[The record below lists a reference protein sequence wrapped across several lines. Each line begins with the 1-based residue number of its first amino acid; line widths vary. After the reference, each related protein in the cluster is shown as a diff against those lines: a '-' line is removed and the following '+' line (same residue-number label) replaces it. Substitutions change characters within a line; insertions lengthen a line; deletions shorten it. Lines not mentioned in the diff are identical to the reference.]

1 MCQKGDV
8 SMIKIA
14 AIGIVSVFLAM
25 LAGNVKKEYGVL
37 TAIAAS
43 VLIFSYG
50 ITGLSAVVSRVR
62 EFENTVGITHE
73 YVVILLKLAG
83 IACVSQFAV
92 SLCKDSGQ
100 SMIAGQVA
108 FVSRLSMLT
117 VSFPVLEALVRTIGD
132 LMQ

>member
-1 MCQKGDV
+1 MCKKGDM

-62 EFENTVGITHE
+62 EFENTVGIAHE

-132 LMQ
+132 LLQ

>member
-1 MCQKGDV
+1 MYQKGDV

-62 EFENTVGITHE
+62 EFENTVGIAHE

-117 VSFPVLEALVRTIGD
+117 VSFPVLEALVRSIGD
-132 LMQ
+132 LLQ

>member
-1 MCQKGDV
+1 
-8 SMIKIA
+8 MIKIA

-25 LAGNVKKEYGVL
+25 LAGNVKKEYGVI

-50 ITGLSAVVSRVR
+50 ITGLSAVVSRLH
-62 EFENTVGITHE
+62 EFENTVGIAHE

-117 VSFPVLEALVRTIGD
+117 VSFPVLEALIRTIGD
-132 LMQ
+132 LLQ

>member
-50 ITGLSAVVSRVR
+50 IMGLSAVVSRVR